1 MKDKLTVTFSRKK
14 NKMKFVFL
22 VLFSILSI
30 ESRRI
35 LVILLIHIL
44 WRIICVKKYV
54 KFHY

>member
-44 WRIICVKKYV
+44 WRIVCVKKYV

>member
-22 VLFSILSI
+22 VFFSILSI